1 MAADVADPDLEAVDK
16 AQLRERARRLR
27 RDLDDRTRQR
37 AHERIAE
44 HLAPLVDATDGP
56 VALFAP
62 TRFEASPLLI
72 VPERERAGRLFAW
85 PRVIVGSPT
94 PTLSFHVAPFSKLV
108 PATFGLLEPPA
119 NTPVVEAAALALI
132 VVPGLAF
139 DLELYRLGQGGGY
152 YDATLSGLAAP
163 KVGLAY
169 GCQRVERVP
178 RAPHD
183 VPVDL
188 LVTEEGGSRAPG

>member
-1 MAADVADPDLEAVDK
+1 MDADGADLQGLGK

-27 RDLDDRTRQR
+27 RDLDDQTRQR

-72 VPERERAGRLFAW
+72 VPERELAGRLFAW

-152 YDATLSGLAAP
+152 YDATLAGLPAL

-169 GCQRVERVP
+169 ACQRVERVP
-178 RAPHD
+178 RAAHD

-188 LVTEEGGSRAPG
+188 VVSELGVGRAPG